1 MNKRL
6 KKIQTK
12 DEFIKRWENKT
23 KCKTNKRELKQKIH
37 IKENIAK
44 HHRSS
49 QIITKAKAIIEKYI

>member
-6 KKIQTK
+6 KKKQMK

-23 KCKTNKRELKQKIH
+23 KTNKRELKQKIH
-37 IKENIAK
+37 IKENIVK

-49 QIITKAKAIIEKYI
+49 QIISTAKAIIEKYI

>member
-1 MNKRL
+1 M
-6 KKIQTK
+6 K

-49 QIITKAKAIIEKYI
+49 QIISKAKAIIEKYI